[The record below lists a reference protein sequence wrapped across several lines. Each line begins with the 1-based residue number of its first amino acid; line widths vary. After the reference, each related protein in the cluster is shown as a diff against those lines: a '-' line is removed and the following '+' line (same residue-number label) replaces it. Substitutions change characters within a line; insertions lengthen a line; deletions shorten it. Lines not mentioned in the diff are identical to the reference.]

1 VKEILKELLKKE
13 ENILF
18 GYLFGSFATSNA
30 KKTSDVDVALYFKEY
45 SLDNHLDIS
54 LKISK
59 ATKRECDLVVL
70 NNAKNLYLLE
80 EIITK
85 GILLKDDKEKR
96 EMFEVVK
103 HHDYLDFV
111 EFKRMLNAS

>member
-1 VKEILKELLKKE
+1 MKEILEKLLKKE

-18 GYLFGSFATSNA
+18 VYLFGSFAT
-30 KKTSDVDVALYFKEY
+30 L
-45 SLDNHLDIS
+45 
-54 LKISK
+54 K

-96 EMFEVVK
+96 E
-103 HHDYLDFV
+103 LLST
-111 EFKRMLNAS
+111 RR